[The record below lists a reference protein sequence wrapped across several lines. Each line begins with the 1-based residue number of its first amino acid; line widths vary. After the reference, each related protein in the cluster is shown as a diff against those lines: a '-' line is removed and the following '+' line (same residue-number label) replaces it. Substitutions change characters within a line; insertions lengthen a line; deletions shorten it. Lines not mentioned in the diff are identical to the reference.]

1 VSFDNPRGAVYKSD
15 VFFPVTFSTRFQN
28 DMTKIALIF
37 SLLVL
42 CASFAVAAQ
51 PETMRVDYYHTGD
64 LTSEVFSLDRV
75 VIEPLPWPGNLAQSI
90 DKTGYGKYF
99 FEVRDQKTKNVMY
112 SRGFSSIYGEWETT
126 DEAKNMTRT
135 FQESFRFPAPTSTV
149 EIVLKKRDTKNVFHD
164 VWTTTVDP
172 QDQFVDRVEADSARP
187 LF

>member
-1 VSFDNPRGAVYKSD
+1 MHAIESNGETVKTVAFFLLWLNPSLKAGENERLSPDVSFDNPRGAVYKSD
-15 VFFPVTFSTRFQN
+15 VFFPVSFSTRFQN

-90 DKTGYGKYF
+90 DNLLIP
-99 FEVRDQKTKNVMY
+99 D
-112 SRGFSSIYGEWETT
+112 
-126 DEAKNMTRT
+126 
-135 FQESFRFPAPTSTV
+135 
-149 EIVLKKRDTKNVFHD
+149 L
-164 VWTTTVDP
+164 
-172 QDQFVDRVEADSARP
+172 DR
-187 LF
+187 